1 MRINSLT
8 LALLS
13 TITLSAVC
21 PTAGSAAT
29 SSGQLQLLSD
39 YLYRGI
45 SQTNQGPALQGQFSL
60 QQQDWYLTAW
70 GSNITFGDGSLEL
83 DLSAG
88 RLFQLTEE
96 IKLDLGL
103 MQYRYPKGDNDQ
115 TGYNFIEA
123 YSKLSYQHWTL
134 SLTLTDNYFG
144 AGVGKF
150 AYLTLDWQRQLAE
163 QVQLRWHLGYNS
175 FAGLTDYQAF
185 VGSAAA
191 TVKAYTD
198 WSVQVQTSQLGL
210 DWSLALAGTSVS
222 ANDCIKLCDTRLVLG
237 LSKTF

>member
-1 MRINSLT
+1 MRITPLT

-13 TITLSAVC
+13 TLTLSALC
-21 PTAGSAAT
+21 PAPVSAAT
-29 SSGQLQLLSD
+29 SAGQLQLVSD

-45 SQTNQGPALQGQFSL
+45 SQTNEGPALQGQFSL

-70 GSNITFGDGSLEL
+70 GSNIKFGDGSLEL

-88 RLFQLTEE
+88 RFFQLTED

-103 MQYRYPKGDNDQ
+103 MQYRYPQGDNAQ

-123 YSKLSYQHWTL
+123 YSKLSYQDWTL
-134 SLTLTDNYFG
+134 GLALTDNYFG

-175 FAGLTDYQAF
+175 FAGLSDYQAF
-185 VGSAAA
+185 VGSLAA
-191 TVKAYTD
+191 TVKAYAD

-210 DWSLALAGTSVS
+210 DWSLALSGTSVS
-222 ANDCIKLCDTRLVLG
+222 ASDCIKLCDTRLVLG
-237 LSKTF
+237 LSKSF